1 MEATTSNNAFKAQ
14 VAARLAELGYDIETF
29 SSEKESHAADYRDG
43 NPSVYCG
50 TYGKY
55 NDGNLSGQWIDLTT
69 FSDYDEFRNYCYALH
84 ADEEDPELMFQDYE
98 NFPSDYYDECMGEDE
113 FDKIQRYVEMCEKH
127 KQEAVDAYLSLT
139 CGDDLDGFEE
149 AYQGEWDSEE
159 DFAQQLVEDCYCDD
173 FRGMSDL
180 IRNNIDWR
188 GIARDLFSD
197 GYSYEDGFVFYGC

>member
-1 MEATTSNNAFKAQ
+1 
-14 VAARLAELGYDIETF
+14 
-29 SSEKESHAADYRDG
+29 
-43 NPSVYCG
+43 
-50 TYGKY
+50 
-55 NDGNLSGQWIDLTT
+55 
-69 FSDYDEFRNYCYALH
+69 
-84 ADEEDPELMFQDYE
+84 
-98 NFPSDYYDECMGEDE
+98 MGEDE

-159 DFAQQLVEDCYCDD
+159 DFAENLIVDCYDLSGVPD
-173 FRGMSDL
+173 F